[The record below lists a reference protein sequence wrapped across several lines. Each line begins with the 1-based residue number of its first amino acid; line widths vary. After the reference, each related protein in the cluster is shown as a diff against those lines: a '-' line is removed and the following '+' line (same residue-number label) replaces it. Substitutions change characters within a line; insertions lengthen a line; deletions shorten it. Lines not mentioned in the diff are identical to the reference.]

1 MGKKAPKAPDPMQTA
16 QQASGLSKENQIW
29 NAQQQWGQNQKAG
42 PFGSVTT
49 DPNTGA
55 QTQQFGAGLLPSV
68 NNTQGA
74 LGQQT
79 AGLPAGFN
87 FDMTTPMGIAA
98 GNYGAY
104 SAMTAPQREQMQNQ
118 LKTTMSERGIPEFSQ
133 NGDFGSDIAKNAW
146 GNLNQ
151 QFALADTNA
160 AAQAW
165 NAVPGMQ
172 AQMTNTAIAQGLAPG
187 QQAGQSLGLLQGANS
202 LLPGYNPQYQ
212 FGAADPANAYL
223 STTNNNYN
231 QAMQQYNANQAGVG
245 NLLKT
250 VGSIGMNAIMPG
262 SGALMGGGGAKGAPQ
277 GFPQSG
283 VWNPAPTNFNWGGG
297 GY

>member
-1 MGKKAPKAPDPMQTA
+1 MGFVADMFGGGKKPAAPDPMKTA
-16 QQASGLSKENQIW
+16 QQAFDLSKQATDYNSGKYFTQ
-29 NAQQQWGQNQKAG
+29 GQKAG
-42 PFGSVTT
+42 AFGGLTT
-49 DPNTGA
+49 DPTTGA

-87 FDMTTPMGIAA
+87 FDMTTPQGIAM

-104 SAMTAPQREQMQNQ
+104 SAMTAPQRDQMQNQ
-118 LKTTMSERGIPEFSQ
+118 LKTTMAERGIPEFSQ

-202 LLPGYNPQYQ
+202 LLPGYNNPYQ
-212 FGAADPANAYL
+212 FNAADPASAYTA
-223 STTNNNYN
+223 TTNNNYN
-231 QAMQQYNANQAGVG
+231 QAMQQYQRNQQGVG
-245 NLLKT
+245 NLLK
-250 VGSIGMNAIMPG
+250 VGGSLLGNYFLPGAGGLFNGTMPG
-262 SGALMGGGGAKGAPQ
+262 DGNGS
-277 GFPQSG
+277 
-283 VWNPAPTNFNWGGG
+283 
-297 GY
+297 